1 MHLPFNAGYIKT
13 LLHSFPDDNIIIVAR
28 QDHIINL
35 KLLLS
40 PLERLKYEPCDGFDY
55 KNKHSFNPIWANKE
69 ANKCLKTAKS
79 VIAGKDIRLV
89 SIGGLEAGLLRCFRK
104 KWSQVCSA
112 PLHYI
117 LHGQL
122 GGATNWRSRNPLYR
136 CFDFKAEFNK
146 KLPASQKWVALEKG
160 IQTSVIEAFPKL
172 SNNIITMPHPI
183 DNIGTPTSPEHQSR
197 STSSKMRVTFL
208 GTCTQS
214 KGFDIFLDVAKRLA
228 SENYEFWAVGKD
240 LSGIDP
246 SEFNVLTKK
255 PNKGYVPSDE
265 YYDILEQSDLI
276 LLPYKDNYKFISSG
290 SLLDAIAY
298 LKPVLTVR
306 NKTHDTLINQYGE
319 FGIFVDDNDE
329 MHQKLKLLSREKILR
344 QQDVWQKSLR
354 KIRDD
359 RSPKQLAKEYR
370 KHIL

>member
-13 LLHSFPDDNIIIVAR
+13 LLHSFPEDNIIVVAR
-28 QDHIINL
+28 QDHITNL
-35 KLLLS
+35 KLLL
-40 PLERLKYEPCDGFDY
+40 PHQQRLNYESCDGFNY
-55 KNKHSFNPIWANKE
+55 KNKNSFNPIWANRE
-69 ANKCLKTAKS
+69 AKNCLETVKN
-79 VIAGKDIRLV
+79 IIMGKDVRLAC
-89 SIGGLEAGLLRCFRK
+89 IGGLEAGLLRCFRK
-104 KWSQVCSA
+104 KWDRVSSS

-136 CFDFKAEFNK
+136 FFDFKAEFNK
-146 KLPASQKWVALEKG
+146 KLPSSQKWVALEKG
-160 IQTSVIEAFPKL
+160 IEASVIEAFPKL

-183 DNIGTPTSPEHQSR
+183 DNIETPTSFEHQNH

-214 KGFDIFLDVAKRLA
+214 KGFDVFLDVAKRLA
-228 SENYEFWAVGKD
+228 SEHYEFWAVGKD

-246 SEFNVLTKK
+246 SEFDVLTKK

-265 YYDILEQSDLI
+265 YYNILEQSDLI

-290 SLLDAIAY
+290 SLLDAISY

-306 NKTHDTLINQYGE
+306 NKTHETLINQYGE
-319 FGIFVDDNDE
+319 FGIFVDNNNE
-329 MHQKLKLLSREKILR
+329 IYQKLKSLSREKILD
-344 QQDVWQKSLR
+344 QQDIWQKSLR
-354 KIRDD
+354 KIRGD

-370 KHIL
+370 KHII